1 MTSAGFFSRKMESSL
16 LLKKNLISLLPICAM
31 IFRFNHR
38 MLKEGGCLMPMALLR
53 TDLSQQGDLGPLG
66 LTQGMMV
73 AVQELGEARVIHE
86 ELEKA
91 VQEPGFSQEG
101 FDAAVAMAG
110 KVRELM
116 EKVPVFQ
123 DEVFFKRRSFDPSVA
138 KVLQMQFET
147 LHAQA
152 VGFTKQCSATLASV
166 LERGRERSEKAL
178 LLFQEKV
185 SAYLQGRKP
194 IDLIEA
200 RDSARS
206 VGMAFWNVQFL
217 SCHMQAFAGREIE
230 VLDEESSFVMRWS
243 PFNDL
248 VGMHHYHSYRDAWG
262 LEGASLQDALQRLE
276 MAVAS
281 NMQAC
286 DLEHRD
292 DFEGGDLGE
301 CSLNREGLDW
311 MIDQLQ
317 EEIGSPLVDHWVW
330 KLADEPSG
338 KNYGAVHRYDDLKRL
353 KEALCKSAHALA
365 DQIIQKDAQ
374 GLDLEKIYLKLYE
387 MIGRPSVENP
397 IKWMQK
403 NAYYYIEQLKDAI
416 RELRF
421 AEHQF
426 LPIEGQDAPMVLGP
440 FAQTPVPL
448 KEEPHRYS
456 LVLEQLEKAASLQ
469 EELPSQLKREVDV
482 LIGELSQKGLADTID
497 YEVWRLSEV
506 PNKGGEHWGSL
517 HRYDDLDILAKAL
530 KAAIS
535 QDVERNILS
544 LHFTSKE
551 DRTDFY
557 AQMGVMVIGNKD
569 LPDDFDLEAYGR
581 ESLPSNLHLVDS
593 AIEAVQSKIKEK
605 KIDKAQKAVFDAVVE
620 GAIAKEPAADV
631 FAAWIELIKGEPD
644 QNECLERVR
653 EQIEDPDLDPALR
666 ERVFTQIW
674 KEAGEPNI
682 PDFGKNH
689 YLDDLRILQQ
699 ALFSILVNIAV

>member
-1 MTSAGFFSRKMESSL
+1 
-16 LLKKNLISLLPICAM
+16 
-31 IFRFNHR
+31 
-38 MLKEGGCLMPMALLR
+38 MPLALTR
-53 TDLSQQGDLGPLG
+53 INFSQQGDLGPLG
-66 LTQGMMV
+66 LTQEMME
-73 AVQELGEARVIHE
+73 AVQELGEARAIHE
-86 ELEKA
+86 GLEKA
-91 VQEPGFSQEG
+91 VHEPGFSQEG
-101 FDAAVAMAG
+101 FDAAAAMAG

-123 DEVFFKRRSFDPSVA
+123 DEVFSKRESLGPAAA
-138 KVLQMQFET
+138 KILKVQFET

-152 VGFTKQCSATLASV
+152 VDFAQQCSATLASV
-166 LERGRERSEKAL
+166 LEKGRERSEKAL
-178 LLFQEKV
+178 SLFQEKV
-185 SAYLQGRKP
+185 SAYLQGRNP

-217 SCHMQAFAGREIE
+217 SCHMQVFAGREVE
-230 VLDEESSFVMRWS
+230 VLDEESSFVMRWR

-262 LEGASLQDALQRLE
+262 MEGASLQDALQRLE
-276 MAVAS
+276 MAVAT

-286 DLEHRD
+286 DLEHRA

-330 KLADEPSG
+330 KLADAPLE

-353 KEALCKSAHALA
+353 KEALCKSAQVLA
-365 DQIIQKDAQ
+365 GQIVQKDAQ

-387 MIGRPSVENP
+387 MIGSPAVENP
-397 IKWMQK
+397 IGWMQK

-416 RELRF
+416 RQLRL

-426 LPIEGQDAPMVLGP
+426 LPIEGQGGPARQDGPMVLGP
-440 FAQTPVPL
+440 FAQTSVPL
-448 KEEPHRYS
+448 KPEPHRYS
-456 LVLEQLEKAASLQ
+456 LVLEQLEKAASAQ
-469 EELPSQLKREVDV
+469 EELPSQLKREVDL
-482 LIGELSQKGLADTID
+482 LIGELSQKGLVDTID
-497 YEVWRLSEV
+497 YEVWRLSKK
-506 PNKGGEHWGSL
+506 PNKEEDHWGSL

-535 QDVERNILS
+535 RDVERNIVS
-544 LHFTSKE
+544 LHFAGKE
-551 DRTDFY
+551 DRSDFY
-557 AQMGVMVIGNKD
+557 AQIGVMVVGNKD

-581 ESLPSNLHLVDS
+581 ECLPLNLHLVDS
-593 AIEAVQSKIKEK
+593 AIEAVQLKIKEK

-620 GAIAKEPAADV
+620 GAIAKEPGADV
-631 FAAWIELIKGEPD
+631 FAVWIELIKGESD

-653 EQIEDPDLDPALR
+653 EQIEDPDLDSALR

-699 ALFSILVNIAV
+699 ALFSILVDIAV